1 MKRCVVNKS
10 ERKEGWITYFS
21 HHHVSLSL
29 FLFLSCLLL
38 LDEVE
43 EEEAGGGRGVARFH
57 ASFLLPSLLFVQLSP
72 FQGSGAAVSAAFRP
86 D

>member
-1 MKRCVVNKS
+1 M
-10 ERKEGWITYFS
+10 F
-21 HHHVSLSL
+21 LS
-29 FLFLSCLLL
+29 FFLSCLLL

-57 ASFLLPSLLFVQLSP
+57 ASFLLPSFLLPSLLFVQLSP
-72 FQGSGAAVSAAFRP
+72 FQGGAAVSAAFRP